1 VTPLARWWR
10 RSPLLS
16 RTLRSALAVT
26 LGAGALAV
34 GSSAQTDSSS
44 SRGAARQPELAR
56 EGARLYGDS
65 CASCHGTDLRGIS
78 GRGPNL
84 RGSGA
89 VAADFYLRT
98 GRMPLAEPRDEPVRT
113 EPPFSDHQIRALV
126 AFVASFGGPPVPAV
140 DLTRGSVA
148 EGRAL
153 FTDSC
158 AGCHQILGQGGIPTV
173 GVAPDL
179 KSSSPVDVAEALEI
193 GPWVMPRFT
202 GRFSD
207 DQVASL
213 ARYVEYAK
221 HPDDRGGWAIGHI
234 GPVPEGMVAWFL
246 AGGALL
252 LTIRLIGERS
262 ST

>member
-1 VTPLARWWR
+1 LR
-10 RSPLLS
+10 RA
-16 RTLRSALAVT
+16 LRIALIVA
-26 LGAGALAV
+26 LGAGALVFGAA
-34 GSSAQTDSSS
+34 SSAQPDASGSLI
-44 SRGAARQPELAR
+44 Q
-56 EGARLYGDS
+56 EGSRLYGES
-65 CASCHGTDLRGIS
+65 CSSCHGADLRGIP

-89 VAADFYLRT
+89 AAADFYLRT

-113 EPPFSDHQIRALV
+113 EPPFSDAQIRALV
-126 AFVASFGGPPVPAV
+126 AFVASFGGPPVPKV
-140 DLTRGSVA
+140 DLARGNVA
-148 EGRAL
+148 EGRSL
-153 FTDSC
+153 FADSC
-158 AGCHQILGQGGIPTV
+158 AGCHQILGEGGIPTDR
-173 GVAPDL
+173 VAPDL
-179 KSSSPVDVAEALEI
+179 KSAGPVDVAEAI
-193 GPWVMPRFT
+193 DVGPYVMPRFR

-262 ST
+262 RA